1 MNKESDNYA
10 EERNM
15 LKNKLRH
22 FQKKRGT
29 VATMQMYEIISVTP
43 ESDLSYSRL

>member
-1 MNKESDNYA
+1 LNKESDSYV

-22 FQKKRGT
+22 FQKRST
-29 VATMQMYEIISVTP
+29 VVTTQMCEIISVIP
-43 ESDLSYSRL
+43 ESELGYSRL

>member
-1 MNKESDNYA
+1 MSKESDNSA

-22 FQKKRGT
+22 FQKRGN
-29 VATMQMYEIISVTP
+29 VATTRMYEIISVTP